1 MLDFL
6 SLCWTIEPMDWL
18 QLAGVALLL
27 PASAHKV
34 EGQDGDNDG
43 GKDGADD
50 DGNHVWLLVAASD
63 TCDKWLDVLIGW
75 E

>member
-1 MLDFL
+1 
-6 SLCWTIEPMDWL
+6 MDWL

-27 PASAHKV
+27 PSSAHKV

-50 DGNHVWLLVAASD
+50 DGNHV
-63 TCDKWLDVLIGW
+63 
-75 E
+75 